1 MQEQLPFARV
11 ASHYSALML
20 PYAASIQRLPYGDA
34 RLMSLKIGIH
44 PFLDD
49 IVFRLKNFT

>member
-1 MQEQLPFARV
+1 
-11 ASHYSALML
+11 ML
-20 PYAASIQRLPYGDA
+20 PYVASIQRLPYGDA
-34 RLMSLKIGIH
+34 RLMSLKIGVH

>member
-11 ASHYSALML
+11 ASPYSA
-20 PYAASIQRLPYGDA
+20 PHASIQQLPYGDA

-44 PFLDD
+44 PFPDD